1 MGVAIRGGL
10 LALGFAAAC
19 FAGFAIIALI
29 ADWVDLTI
37 FGLLIVVTFL
47 LVWGGAL
54 YDIWRRADLS
64 SGSRIGW
71 TAFVILLPI
80 LGTIVYA
87 IARPAGADVT
97 YTGEQVT

>member
-1 MGVAIRGGL
+1 M
-10 LALGFAAAC
+10 ALGFAAAC
-19 FAGFAIIALI
+19 FAGFAIFMLI

-54 YDIWRRADLS
+54 YDIWRRADLGGS
-64 SGSRIGW
+64 SRLIW
-71 TAFVILLPI
+71 TAAIIFLPI

-87 IARPAGADVT
+87 LVRPAAADVT
-97 YTGEQVT
+97 YSGEQVV

>member
-1 MGVAIRGGL
+1 MLIRGGL

-19 FAGFAIIALI
+19 FAGFFVFALV
-29 ADWVDLTI
+29 ADWFDLTI
-37 FGLLIVVTFL
+37 FALLIVGTFL

-64 SGSRIGW
+64 TTTRLLW
-71 TAFVILLPI
+71 TAFVVFLPI

-87 IARPAGADVT
+87 IVRPAAVDVR
-97 YTGEQVT
+97 YSGEQVA